1 MMTSTI
7 AKADAA
13 QKKIDAKGTD
23 FALKRNG
30 HKKPQALMAEVN
42 ESTKRVRGRNRTNSE
57 VLIEFLPMH

>member
-1 MMTSTI
+1 MMRSTI

-42 ESTKRVRGRNRTNSE
+42 ESTKRVRGRNRSNAD
-57 VLIEFLPMH
+57 VFINFLPEQ